1 MSDTDATSSESEP
14 TRSVD
19 QIEADLEATRR
30 ELGATIDAIGE
41 RLDVKS
47 RVKRSVSDAGTRVST
62 AANDAVDRVKD
73 TATDDQG
80 KPDPKVLAIAGAATV
95 VVVAAVVLVVR
106 KRR

>member
-1 MSDTDATSSESEP
+1 MSDTEATSEKEP

-19 QIEADLEATRR
+19 EIEADLEATRR

-47 RVKRSVSDAGTRVST
+47 RVKRSVSEAGTRVST
-62 AANDAVDRVKD
+62 AANDAAYRVKD
-73 TATDDQG
+73 TATDDDG
-80 KPDPKVLAIAGAATV
+80 NPDPKVLAIAGVATV
-95 VVVAAVVLVVR
+95 AIVAAVVLVVR